1 MDTRFFEVME
11 QVNPFAI
18 KEANG
23 KIKVY
28 KDYAAAYQD
37 VMTRMHEDSRRGYLD
52 IPLFLT
58 RHCGMELRQAKD
70 FLENFYRS
78 GALKKGDSVAEEGVA
93 LIDWSD
99 YQFLLRYLPKFFCG
113 LHWILETKF
122 QNDMFLLALQRFC
135 IKNGIVL

>member
-1 MDTRFFEVME
+1 MDTRFFELLE

-18 KEANG
+18 KEPNG

-28 KDYAAAYQD
+28 KDYAAAYLD
-37 VMTRMHEDSRRGYLD
+37 VMSRMYADSPRGYLD

-58 RHCGMELRQAKD
+58 RHCGMELKQAKD
-70 FLENFYRS
+70 FMENFYRS
-78 GALKKGDSVAEEGVA
+78 GALNKGDSVSEVDVA

-99 YQFLLRYLPKFFCG
+99 YQFLLHYLPKFFSG

-122 QNDMFLLALQRFC
+122 QKDMFLLALQRFC
-135 IKNGIVL
+135 LKNKIVL